1 MKTKEILMIHCLA
14 LLGIALIAS
23 LFKKVPGIVKN
34 GSFFIAIVLLA
45 VSQVLDETNEPLI
58 PTPSPQDRHCKHHVG
73 LSSYCMKWKDPP
85 VCHGEGAIPCPK
97 QPAPTPAPD
106 TNDPVLYT
114 EDKAQHFTGAYND
127 NYQPFYNGNPPFSAG
142 GTDKKDSP
150 GYGLRNDGG
159 YCFPSTQSA
168 WGDGNYNA
176 NPFLGPSYKCGETDG
191 SKIKNNNPTW
201 DDKNKAWLRG
211 GKVIAKPEKRG
222 NLAWDKLCMTPCCRS
237 QIAYCCQNAGNF
249 ETCITQR
256 GCNVDINGNSFSKAE
271 IEKIRQNCSSAHN

>member
-58 PTPSPQDRHCKHHVG
+58 QKT
-73 LSSYCMKWKDPP
+73 
-85 VCHGEGAIPCPK
+85 
-97 QPAPTPAPD
+97 D

-114 EDKAQHFTGAYND
+114 EDVAQNFTGAYESV
-127 NYQPFYNGNPPFSAG
+127 YQPFYLGE
-142 GTDKKDSP
+142 DKKDSP

-159 YCFPSTQSA
+159 YCYPSTQSA

-176 NPFLGPSYKCGETDG
+176 NPFFGISYKCGQADG

-222 NLAWDKLCMTPCCRS
+222 DLNWDKICMTPCCRS

-271 IEKIRQNCSSAHN
+271 IENIENNCSSAHN

>member
-58 PTPSPQDRHCKHHVG
+58 QKT
-73 LSSYCMKWKDPP
+73 
-85 VCHGEGAIPCPK
+85 
-97 QPAPTPAPD
+97 D

-142 GTDKKDSP
+142 GKDKKDSP

-159 YCFPSTQSA
+159 YCYPSTQSA
-168 WGDGNYNA
+168 MGDGNYNA
-176 NPFLGPSYKCGETDG
+176 NPFLGPARKCGETDIF
-191 SKIKNNNPTW
+191 KIKNNNPTW
-201 DDKNKAWLRG
+201 DKEWLRG
-211 GKVIAKPEKRG
+211 GQPIPRPEG
-222 NLAWDKLCMTPCCRS
+222 NNPANPIGKTHLNWDKICMTPCCRS
-237 QIAYCCQNAGNF
+237 QIAYCCQYAGNF
-249 ETCITQR
+249 KTCITQR
-256 GCNVDINGNSFSKAE
+256 GCNVDINGNSSEIAE
-271 IEKIRQNCSSAHN
+271 IENIRQTCISAHN